1 MIWNR
6 EIEIYNPV
14 THHASKKNM
23 AHQLFLTKERTIF
36 SSREE
41 PIYKKYIFKKY
52 LAYSPYIY
60 NIHIIY
66 IILYIYIYIQL

>member
-41 PIYKKYIFKKY
+41 PIYKKYILKKY

-66 IILYIYIYIQL
+66 I